1 MKILDISIKDKEGK
15 LIRLEEAQLIKDHG
29 ILGDRKAGPGDKQ
42 LSILSLKTREAID
55 QLKDQGLCIPRFYA
69 NLTLEGLDPSTLKLG
84 QELRLGRSLLKISQ
98 LGKECFP
105 ECSLVKEGKECD
117 LAREAIFA
125 RVIKGGKIILDQE
138 LEG

>member
-1 MKILDISIKDKEGK
+1 MKILDIKIKDNEGR
-15 LIRLEEAQLIKDHG
+15 LIRLKEAQLVKGHG
-29 ILGDRKAGPGDKQ
+29 IQGDRKAGPGDKQ
-42 LSILSLKTREAID
+42 LSILTLETREAIE
-55 QLKDQGLCIPRFYA
+55 QLRDQGLCIPRFYA

-117 LAREAIFA
+117 LARRAIFA
-125 RVIKGGKIILDQE
+125 RVIKSGKIILDQD
-138 LEG
+138 